1 MIKRGMLAVTA
12 VAVVLAFC
20 AFTGCGGKKDD
31 NGGLPLPHD
40 SSENAKSF
48 NPKAAGTGAKGV
60 EPPSSTPPGPPL
72 K

>member
-12 VAVVLAFC
+12 AALVLALC

-40 SSENAKSF
+40 STESAKPF
-48 NPKAAGTGAKGV
+48 NPNAPAGSAKGV
-60 EPPSSTPPGPPL
+60 APPNADPAL
-72 K
+72 AHH